1 MLASVTA
8 LPQVHLLAGLN
19 GAGKTTHA
27 RHLES
32 ALPAVRFTLDEWM
45 LRLHHLTFNDSTYPA
60 AASDCR
66 DLIWDTA
73 IQVLHAG
80 VPVVLDWNLWSR
92 AHRAE
97 WVERAAR
104 VGLTCTLHYLDT
116 PLDAATRRATGRI
129 DPDAHRLSADDVR
142 HLAGLFEPP
151 TTSEGFVLEVAGHR
165 DW

>member
-1 MLASVTA
+1 MLAPVTA

-27 RHLES
+27 RHLET

-45 LRLHHLTFNDSTYPA
+45 LRLHHLTFDDPAYPA

-73 IQVLHAG
+73 TQVLHTG
-80 VPVVLDWNLWSR
+80 VPVILDWNLWSR

-97 WVERAAR
+97 WVHR
-104 VGLTCTLHYLDT
+104 VTKAGASCILHYLDA
-116 PLDAATRRATGRI
+116 PLNEAIRRATNR
-129 DPDAHRLSADDVR
+129 DNPDAHRLSEDDVR

-151 TTSEGFVLEVAGHR
+151 TINEGFVLQVAGP
-165 DW
+165 